1 MITFPTLCFSPQ
13 TVINTQNFLI
23 AVALRLCS
31 GSRRGGDVKARRWHQ
46 NCQRELSAGFLL
58 CGGPPPECALV
69 SKPPPLPLKLFPAG
83 PLISMVAAGLDVAN
97 AEPHVKSQRDTST
110 SPTEGVEGPRGGPA
124 LAEDQAGD
132 QVVAE
137 DQMSLAERGAAP

>member
-46 NCQRELSAGFLL
+46 NYQRELSAGFLL
-58 CGGPPPECALV
+58 CGGPPAIGMLV
-69 SKPPPLPLKLFPAG
+69 SKPPSFPLKLLPAG
-83 PLISMVAAGLDVAN
+83 PFIG
-97 AEPHVKSQRDTST
+97 
-110 SPTEGVEGPRGGPA
+110 
-124 LAEDQAGD
+124 
-132 QVVAE
+132 VVAPG
-137 DQMSLAERGAAP
+137 LNVAHP